1 MVEIGKMNRLTV
13 LRSSAHGLFLDGGSL
28 GDILLPKRY
37 ASRGLKPGDVV
48 EVFLM
53 FDSEDRL
60 IATTLRPLAMVGDFA
75 WLQVISS
82 SGAGTFLDWG
92 LPKDLLVPFR
102 EQTVK
107 MLPGRSYMVRIY
119 LDQVSNR
126 IAATARLDRFLDK
139 MPGNFTVGQPV
150 DLLICARTD
159 LGYKAIVDSTHWGMI
174 FHKNVFRPIICG
186 QRMQGYIQQV
196 REDGKI
202 GLCLEPPG
210 HERINDIAAA
220 ILSYLDAQGGFMA
233 VTDKTEPEQI
243 YALFGISKKAFKQ
256 AIGALY
262 KARRITFE
270 AGGTRRLDSAEEL
283 GRGESSR

>member
-1 MVEIGKMNRLTV
+1 MAEIGKLNSLTV
-13 LRSSAHGLFLDGGSL
+13 LRSAAPGLFLDGGEL
-28 GDILLPKRY
+28 GDILLPGRY
-37 ASRGLKPGDVV
+37 APRGKNPGDMI

-60 IATTLRPLAMVGDFA
+60 IATTLKPLAMVGEFA
-75 WLQVISS
+75 WLRVVSS

-119 LDQVSNR
+119 VDPVSNR

-139 MPGNFTVGQPV
+139 TPARFKIGQAV
-150 DLLICARTD
+150 ELLICAKTD
-159 LGYKAIVDSTHWGMI
+159 LGYKAIVDGTHWGMI
-174 FHKNVFRPIICG
+174 FHNNVYRPIASG
-186 QRMQGYIQQV
+186 QRIQGYIQQI

-202 GLCLEPPG
+202 GLCLDPPG
-210 HERINDIAAA
+210 YGRVGDVADA
-220 ILSYLDAQGGFMA
+220 ILAYLDKQGGFMP
-233 VTDKTEPEQI
+233 VTDKTPAEEI
-243 YALFGISKKAFKQ
+243 HALFGVSKKAYKQ
-256 AIGALY
+256 AAGALY

-270 AGGTRRLDSAEEL
+270 DGGTRRLDSQDTTQ
-283 GRGESSR
+283 